1 MGAGS
6 VAGDTIVQRI
16 EYLSVI
22 GGFLDGLRVSFRAG
36 LNTVIGARGT
46 GKTTVVECMAYALDT
61 LPSVDHA
68 PQERKRVETLIK
80 RNLNGGRIELG
91 IRTKDGSAYKV
102 TRSFGDDPI
111 VLDEDGV
118 PAAVSLKAGLFRAD
132 VYGQNAVES
141 IADRPLFQ
149 LDLIDSFAMQ
159 AIQQISSREKQ
170 LVSML
175 AANAHQ
181 IIPLEQESASIQDE
195 LAGLAGV
202 ESKLKGFAGTGNG
215 VAAEVNEAHRLKGL
229 RDREARSMQ
238 RAREMLGQQ
247 VNSLRQLQGGVLGR
261 SGSLFDPEAA
271 KGANAEILSEVS
283 RLWTACG
290 ADVDRLVLQ
299 AVDRLGALDA
309 DLVRQG
315 EQLTQR
321 HRQQELAFRAI
332 IEKHQ
337 QAQSQATERSALE
350 KQRNHL
356 IARQQ
361 RVVEIEQ
368 RVADLRTE
376 RQTLLQ
382 QLTEVRDDR
391 FAARHQVAQ
400 RINDALKPTIRVTIE
415 QSGNSD
421 QYRLALENKL
431 KGSGVKQSIVAQRI
445 TAALTPVELT
455 EVIRR
460 RDVDALIDRAE
471 LSQDQAG
478 KVAVS
483 LADPEFLFSLE
494 TVELGDE
501 PLIELKDGESYKDTL
516 ALSTGQKC
524 TAILPILLLDSDN
537 PLIIDQPEDNLD
549 NRFIFQ
555 TVVESVRRVKQH
567 RQLILITHNPNIPV
581 LGDAEQVVVLESNG
595 VRARLSREGNV
606 DACKDEIVT
615 LLEGGVEA
623 FQKRG
628 ERYGRP

>member
-1 MGAGS
+1 MAILF
-6 VAGDTIVQRI
+6 VHQIQ
-16 EYLSVI
+16 YLSVI

-46 GKTTVVECMAYALDT
+46 GKTTVVECIAYALDT
-61 LPSVDHA
+61 LPNLDHA

-91 IRTKDGSAYKV
+91 IRTKDGSTYKV

-111 VLDEDGV
+111 VLDEDGA

-149 LDLIDSFAMQ
+149 LDLIDSFATQ
-159 AIQQISSREKQ
+159 SIQQISSREKQ

-181 IIPLEQESASIQDE
+181 IIPLEQESVSIQDE
-195 LAGLAGV
+195 LAGLPGV

-283 RLWTACG
+283 RLWAACG

-299 AVDRLGALDA
+299 AVDRLAALDA

-315 EQLTQR
+315 ELLAQR

-337 QAQSQATERSALE
+337 QAQSQAAERSALE

-431 KGSGVKQSIVAQRI
+431 KGSGVKQAIVAQRI

-483 LADPEFLFSLE
+483 LADQEFLFSLE
-494 TVELGDE
+494 TVEMGDE
-501 PLIELKDGESYKDTL
+501 PLIELKDGENYKDTL

-595 VRARLSREGNV
+595 VRARLAREGNV